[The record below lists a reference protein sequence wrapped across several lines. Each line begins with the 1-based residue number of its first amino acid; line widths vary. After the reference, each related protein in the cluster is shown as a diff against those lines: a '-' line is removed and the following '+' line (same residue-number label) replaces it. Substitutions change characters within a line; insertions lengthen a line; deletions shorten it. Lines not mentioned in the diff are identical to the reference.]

1 MTSTILF
8 YLLSTISIVFALGV
22 LFNPNPIFSALYLV
36 LTMIGMSLMFFNL
49 EAYFIGGVQL
59 IVYAGAVTVLFVM
72 VLMLFDLK
80 KEKQAFTKG
89 LFSSLLKYF
98 SAGALLFMISGA
110 SLMSMGLMSQST
122 ESPEPITVKQLS
134 ALLFTDYFFA
144 FEVLGVVLLVVAIG
158 AVTISRIRGGTH
170 AK

>member
-1 MTSTILF
+1 MTSSVLF
-8 YLLSTISIVFALGV
+8 YLLSIISIVFALGV
-22 LFNPNPIFSALYLV
+22 LFNPNPIYSALYLV
-36 LTMIGMSLMFFNL
+36 LTMIGMSFMFFNL

-72 VLMLFDLK
+72 VLMMFDLK

-110 SLMSMGLMSQST
+110 SLMSMGLMSQKPVSND
-122 ESPEPITVKQLS
+122 PITTKQLS

-144 FEVLGVVLLVVAIG
+144 FEVLGVILLVVAIG